1 MSTVTVPAVSETS
14 FTRDVLEASATRPVV
29 VDFWAPWCAPCRQ
42 LSPLLEQMAQRFA
55 GDVSVVKLNVDEAP
69 GLAQQFRVQGIP
81 SVKAFRDG
89 RVVSEFVGLQPA
101 TAIEQFFAA
110 LAPSAADRLVL
121 RAAAEPE
128 RAEVLLGEALA
139 AEPSHAGALIA
150 LARLRREQDRNDEAR
165 MLLSRVPEHDEAQRL
180 LAELRLADTNGD
192 GTDLDAL
199 AASAER
205 SPQDRVAYGRA
216 LVAAGRH
223 DEAADVLLAAV
234 AVPETRDE
242 ARTLLL
248 DLFRVLGDQH
258 DITRQTRPRLAS
270 ALFA

>member
-1 MSTVTVPAVSETS
+1 MSTVTVPAVTEAS
-14 FTRDVLEASATRPVV
+14 FTRDVVEASATRPVV
-29 VDFWAPWCAPCRQ
+29 VDFWAPWCGPCRQ

-55 GDVSVVKLNVDEAP
+55 GDVAVVKLNVDEAP
-69 GLAQQFRVQGIP
+69 RLAQQFRVQGIP

-89 RVVSEFVGLQPA
+89 RVVDEFVGLQPA
-101 TAIEQFFAA
+101 PAIEQFFAA
-110 LAPSAADRLVL
+110 LAPSTADRLVT

-128 RAEVLLGEALA
+128 RAEALLGEALD
-139 AEPSHAGALIA
+139 AEPAHPGALIA
-150 LARLRREQDRNDEAR
+150 LARLRRDQGSLDEAR
-165 MLLSRVPEHDEAQRL
+165 ALLARASEHDEAQRL
-180 LAELRLADTNGD
+180 LAELRLADNGD
-192 GTDLDAL
+192 GSDLDAL
-199 AASAER
+199 AAHADR

-223 DEAADVLLAAV
+223 DKAADVLLDAV
-234 AVPETRDE
+234 TVPETRDE

-258 DITRQTRPRLAS
+258 DITRRTRPRLAS